1 MRRFVLA
8 LVALA
13 ALLASCGSPPPTN
26 GAMQPVDSRTG
37 TPTGGTALT
46 Q

>member
-1 MRRFVLA
+1 MRRSVLV

-13 ALLASCGSPPPTN
+13 ALLAGCGSPPPTN
-26 GAMQPVDSRTG
+26 GAMQPVDPQTG
-37 TPTGGTALT
+37 APAGGAALT